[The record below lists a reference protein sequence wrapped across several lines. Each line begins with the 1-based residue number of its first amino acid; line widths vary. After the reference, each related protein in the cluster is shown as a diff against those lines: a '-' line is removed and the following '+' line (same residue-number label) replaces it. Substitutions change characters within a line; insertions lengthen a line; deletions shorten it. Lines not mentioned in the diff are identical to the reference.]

1 MTAGEI
7 IEEIKRLP
15 EDEQA
20 KVLDFVQQAG
30 NRRLTPEELGELARR
45 MAETKDSAEADRL
58 QGMIIRGFYGGQSHA

>member
-45 MAETKDSAEADRL
+45 MADSKDSAEADRL
-58 QGMIIRGFYGGQSHA
+58 HERIIGGFYGG

>member
-20 KVLDFVQQAG
+20 KVLHFFQQAAG
-30 NRRLTPEELGELARR
+30 NRLTPEELGELAGR
-45 MAETKDSAEADRL
+45 MADTKDSAEADRL
-58 QGMIIRGFYGGQSHA
+58 QGMIIRGFYGGQSHT